1 MKLSIERSPT
11 LSFTTARRYPR
22 LAKAT
27 LILGAAALTLSACA
41 QPASTDQ
48 EPQASGEGLSVV
60 ASTDVYQDL
69 AQQVLGE
76 HGTASAIVTGAA
88 QDPHSYEASPQDK
101 LSLEKADVIVAN
113 GGGYDPF
120 IDQLTHA
127 LKNEDKVI
135 EAFKVDDAQDEH
147 EHADEDEHDHDGDHE
162 HDEDEA
168 EGRDHDHDHDH
179 DHAHG
184 ENEHVW
190 YDLGRMEEFVEE
202 LGERFAKADP
212 DNAAAYTAN
221 AEKLAEE
228 LGALHG
234 QVQQLKGSGDFL
246 ATEPVAEYL
255 LLDAGYR
262 NVTNKEFLS
271 AVEHDRDLP
280 PVLLKEAEDTLKDKK
295 VKFLS
300 YNTQTETSQTVTLK
314 KVAEQ
319 HEIPVL
325 DFTENLPEGKDYV
338 EWMKDNIQ
346 TISELG
352 A

>member
-1 MKLSIERSPT
+1 MSKKSLRP
-11 LSFTTARRYPR
+11 YPR
-22 LAKAT
+22 LAKAG
-27 LILGAAALTLSACA
+27 LLLGGAALALTACG
-41 QPASTDQ
+41 QPAANDSDQ
-48 EPQASGEGLSVV
+48 QTGVAGLAVV

-76 HGTASAIVTGAA
+76 HGQASSIVTGAA
-88 QDPHSYEASPQDK
+88 QDPHSYEASPHDK
-101 LSLEKADVIVAN
+101 LVLEQADVIVAN

-135 EAFKVDDAQDEH
+135 TAFRDDDQSAGH
-147 EHADEDEHDHDGDHE
+147 KHD
-162 HDEDEA
+162 
-168 EGRDHDHDHDH
+168 
-179 DHAHG
+179 HG

-190 YDLGRMEEFVEE
+190 YDLGLMEEFAVE
-202 LGERFAKADP
+202 LGERFGQADP
-212 DNAAAYTAN
+212 DNAAKYTEN
-221 AEKLAEE
+221 AKKLAEE
-228 LGALHG
+228 LGELHE
-234 QVQQLKGSGDFL
+234 QVSQIKGSGDFL

-255 LLDAGYR
+255 LLDAGY
-262 NVTNKEFLS
+262 TNATNEEFLS

-300 YNTQTETSQTVTLK
+300 YNTQTETSQTVMLK

-319 HEIPVL
+319 NDIPFL
-325 DFTENLPEGKDYV
+325 DFRENLPEGKNFI

-352 A
+352 AN